1 MERLNDI
8 KKKIIKSFCVVGLD
22 ETKLQKYNEEDS
34 KLRFI
39 KDIDI
44 LVKKLPTDK
53 NLYFS
58 KNKEQKWYRVMKN
71 KDIWLRIQFS
81 SSYYEPITDFKIFGC
96 KFDETSKNLLLDSK
110 NVNEKYKP
118 ISITKYSLEDTEN
131 NNNKNIDFESIPILS
146 EYEPK
151 IQSTDNNSFIIPLE
165 YNAKEI
171 MNLPV
176 KTPGGL
182 LLITRKTELLPL
194 RSLKIEYMGEEKYK
208 FCMGKNKSPY
218 KYKYMAE
225 ILEEYPQDNS
235 VNKGVAMFCFP
246 QGISI
251 KEEFSMP
258 EWFNFVLTDEVGE
271 RTYGSVLIFMEE
283 LRENLIQS
291 FIPIFR
297 EEEIVNE
304 TKKKKILYVPKGIC
318 ILSRF
323 PFYHNCLLF
332 LKELARIAKS
342 SVTKIPLERA
352 ICGFVDS
359 LYLQNYNKKI
369 RFKIGD
375 ENLDFYRIPNYGS
388 EWDTD
393 NEYLETLFRVLSFEN
408 IVIAWQGLLIE
419 KKIFLICD
427 SKAVLLQV
435 ANALINLIFPFKWIH
450 IFIPILPEKLK
461 VFIESPVPSI
471 MGINFDINLNDL
483 PNDSLILNLN
493 KNCLE
498 NYIEKV
504 PKLPVKL
511 NVLLEKK
518 LQKFKEKYQIE
529 EPEINNTNKWM
540 KYQDAVYP
548 SFEIKKYDKEAILE
562 LRDIFYDIFIHMF
575 KNYEKYFNWKK
586 EEITEEG
593 MIKLKETNKNDEEE
607 ENVSSP
613 IEFKKDI
620 FLKDHQSSEEG
631 SFLYLFC
638 DSSLF
643 SQFENSFS
651 LNQQDGST
659 MFFFECIKNGRGKN
673 KVFLP
678 EVIPKDKDIILA
690 SKIKIDDL
698 NNQDFFY
705 PIFKLDPKL
714 FIHSE
719 IPKKPYRSK
728 FICTKDEWCYAPK
741 KLKKK
746 DWPKYNLYIIY
757 EIWYT
762 FFSFVLH
769 FYEKEQIIVL
779 MDYALFLLEDLIK
792 KKSISPTRNLF
803 AKMFKVCGRNQ
814 LSNYVK
820 KILFLANKVYKNSR
834 SNNNLFHNV
843 YLNGLYSLTE
853 NIGSN
858 NVLTMSLGSSIMNE
872 TLVKQAITEEI
883 SSNDI
888 DIESLYNDIIFLTAK
903 FCPYCTKDINKIQF
917 ISIEEILAGFSR
929 DSSKNH
935 TICPNCLAKVDPTFY
950 YVDKKIGTSKINE
963 FKLMSVMRLKEEI
976 DEICR
981 QFGEIYFYQNF
992 LINANKFSNIYI
1004 NIIFYFKIFDLP
1016 LFVLYVETDT
1026 KKFEKNIKREIIKNA
1041 SRKKDVRRKET
1052 NTNIKTVL
1060 SLSPTKSPSKSN
1072 RLDTSTEHRSGEG
1085 ASTITTKSNNSEISL
1100 LELDIWRNLIIKQQK
1115 IEKLTGDKIGTED
1128 RSDMMSRIKDMKS
1141 VLSNIITFFVQYYKE
1156 KLDAFLYNREM
1167 TEESKLSNNLNIIH
1181 DNDNLAFDDD
1191 SAIDRKDNTEFSV
1204 NISEQNKNDYRSTY
1218 EKNHSG
1224 LDEIARSNTERPKNL
1239 KNIVEHSNRGK
1250 NQQIVEQSKENKN
1263 KGFGETI
1270 KKIFTVGTGSK
1281 KKIKIYEGLKDDEE
1295 YSDK

>member
-34 KLRFI
+34 KLSFI

-44 LVKKLPTDK
+44 LVKKLPIEK
-53 NLYFS
+53 NSYI
-58 KNKEQKWYRVMKN
+58 NKEKNQKWYRVMEN
-71 KDIWLRIQFS
+71 KDVWLRIQFS
-81 SSYYEPITDFKIFGC
+81 NTYYEPITDFKIVGC
-96 KFDETSKNLLLDSK
+96 GYDETLKNLLLDKK

-118 ISITKYSLEDTEN
+118 ISITQYSSENSEN
-131 NNNKNIDFESIPILS
+131 NNDLNFASIPILP
-146 EYEPK
+146 EYEPRIK
-151 IQSTDNNSFIIPLE
+151 NKDEKFYKIPLE
-165 YNAKEI
+165 YNAKNI

-176 KTPGGL
+176 KAAGGL

-194 RSLKIEYMGEEKYK
+194 RSLKIQHLKNGEYQFGI
-208 FCMGKNKSPY
+208 GKHKSPY
-218 KYKYMAE
+218 KFKYMAE
-225 ILEEYPQDNS
+225 ILEEYPQDDS
-235 VNKGVAMFCFP
+235 INKGVAMFCFP

-258 EWFNFVLTDEVGE
+258 EWFNFVLTDEAGE

-283 LRENLIQS
+283 IRENLFQS
-291 FIPIFR
+291 FIPNFR
-297 EEEIVNE
+297 EEEIVNKE
-304 TKKKKILYVPKGIC
+304 RKKKVFLVPKGLC

-332 LKELARIAKS
+332 LKELARIANS

-369 RFKIGD
+369 RFSIGD

-388 EWDTD
+388 DWDTN
-393 NEYLETLFRVLSFEN
+393 NEYLETLIRILSMEN

-419 KKIFLICD
+419 KKLFLICD
-427 SKAVLLQV
+427 SKSVLMQV

-593 MIKLKETNKNDEEE
+593 MIKLKDTNMNEDEE
-607 ENVSSP
+607 NSSSP

-620 FLKDHQSSEEG
+620 FLKDHNSFDEG

-638 DSSLF
+638 DTSLF

-651 LNQQDGST
+651 LSQQDGST
-659 MFFFECIKNGRGKN
+659 MFFFECVKNGRGKN

-678 EVIPKDKDIILA
+678 EIIPKDKDIIFA
-690 SKIKIDDL
+690 NKIKIDDL
-698 NNQDFFY
+698 NNKDFFY
-705 PIFKLDPKL
+705 PVFKLDPKL
-714 FIHSE
+714 FINSE
-719 IPKKPYRSK
+719 VPKKPYRSK
-728 FICTKDEWCYAPK
+728 FFCSKDEWCYAPK

-746 DWPKYNLYIIY
+746 DWAKYNLYIIY

-769 FYEKEQIIVL
+769 FYEKEQIIDL

-814 LSNYVK
+814 LSTYVK
-820 KILFLANKVYKNSR
+820 KVLFLANKVYKNSR

-858 NVLTMSLGSSIMNE
+858 NILTVSLGSSIMNE
-872 TLVKQAITEEI
+872 TFIKQTITEEI
-883 SSNDI
+883 SANNI

-903 FCPYCTKDINKIQF
+903 FCPYCTKDVNKIQF
-917 ISIEEILAGFSR
+917 ITIEEILAGFNR
-929 DSSKNH
+929 DSNKIH

-950 YVDKKIGTSKINE
+950 YLDKKIGTSKVNE
-963 FKLMSVMRLKEEI
+963 FKLMTVGRLKEEI

-981 QFGEIYFYQNF
+981 QFGEMYFYQNF
-992 LINANKFSNIYI
+992 LVNANKFSNIYI

-1026 KKFEKNIKREIIKNA
+1026 NKFEKNIKREIIKNA
-1041 SRKKDVRRKET
+1041 SRKKDVKRKET
-1052 NTNIKTVL
+1052 NINLKSGL
-1060 SLSPTKSPSKSN
+1060 SLSPEKSPSKYHN
-1072 RLDTSTEHRSGEG
+1072 LDVSTDHRSGEG
-1085 ASTITTKSNNSEISL
+1085 TSAVSMKSNNSEISP
-1100 LELDIWRNLIIKQQK
+1100 LELEIWKNLIIKQQK

-1128 RSDMMSRIKDMKS
+1128 RSDMNNRIKDMKS
-1141 VLSNIITFFVQYYKE
+1141 VLSNIVSFFVKYYKE
-1156 KLDAFLYNREM
+1156 KLDAFLYNRDID
-1167 TEESKLSNNLNIIH
+1167 EESKLSKLSNLNYINN
-1181 DNDNLAFDDD
+1181 NDNLTFDDD
-1191 SAIDRKDNTEFSV
+1191 SAIDRKDNTETSI
-1204 NISEQNKNDYRSTY
+1204 NISDQTKSDYRSTY

-1224 LDEIARSNTERPKNL
+1224 LDEIARSNSERPKDAKKINPQNNPE
-1239 KNIVEHSNRGK
+1239 KN
-1250 NQQIVEQSKENKN
+1250 KEVVAPIQENVN
-1263 KGFGETI
+1263 KGFGDSI
-1270 KKIFTVGTGSK
+1270 KKMFSVGGGGK
-1281 KKIKIYEGLKDDEE
+1281 KKIKVYEGLKDDQENSE
-1295 YSDK
+1295 K